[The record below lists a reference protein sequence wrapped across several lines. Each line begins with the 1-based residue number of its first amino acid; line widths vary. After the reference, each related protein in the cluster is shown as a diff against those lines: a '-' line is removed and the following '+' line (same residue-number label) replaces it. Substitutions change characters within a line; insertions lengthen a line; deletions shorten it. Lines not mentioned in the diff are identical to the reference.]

1 MGLSLTGQGAVKT
14 ATITSID
21 ANTAGIQV
29 HPVQTGQKSVAGLPQ
44 SLVTAQTVQVSL
56 AFCQVSLAFCHMYVL
71 VT

>member
-21 ANTAGIQV
+21 ANTGIQV